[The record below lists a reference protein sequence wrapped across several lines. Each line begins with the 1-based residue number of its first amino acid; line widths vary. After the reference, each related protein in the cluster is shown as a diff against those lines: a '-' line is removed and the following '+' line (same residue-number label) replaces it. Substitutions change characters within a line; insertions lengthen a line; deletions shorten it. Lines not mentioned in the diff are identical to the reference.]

1 MSDDKKAELRKKLL
15 DEDNLNAMVDK
26 TFKDADLNRN
36 DFIEKDELATLLK
49 SIYAT
54 VGLPPPSKQD
64 IDQELKR
71 LDKNKDKRLSK
82 EEFKVLVKDLCL
94 FFVDQAS

>member
-15 DEDNLNAMVDK
+15 DEDNLKAMVDK
-26 TFKDADLNRN
+26 TFKDADLNRS

-54 VGLPPPSKQD
+54 VGLPPPSK
-64 IDQELKR
+64 
-71 LDKNKDKRLSK
+71 
-82 EEFKVLVKDLCL
+82 
-94 FFVDQAS
+94 

>member
-26 TFKDADLNRN
+26 TFKDADLNRS

>member
-26 TFKDADLNRN
+26 TFKDADLNRS

-54 VGLPPPSKQD
+54 VGIPPPSKQD